1 MARSNAANIVVLGSL
16 NVDLIAQV
24 THLPTAGETVLASK
38 LEKRFGGKG
47 GNQALAAARQGAQ
60 VNIIACLGDDPE
72 GRDYRNH
79 LRRENINCSSLSTIR
94 GSTGSAF
101 IGVDSQGENQI
112 VVIPGAN
119 TALTAP
125 SVKMQRSRIA
135 VSKAMLV
142 QMEIPLDTVLAA
154 IGIANETSVPAI
166 LNASP
171 IRADFPWGEVTI
183 DVLIVNEKEAAQI
196 FGVTDP
202 VGIQGQLSSKGIRQ
216 LIITRGSKSTLCLSK
231 ITLSEAPTHPI
242 TPVDTTGAGD
252 AFAGAFTAH
261 FAEGV
266 SINES
271 VKWANVAAALSTLQL
286 GAQEGMP
293 HRGDVQSAMTRQA
306 MDQA

>member
-1 MARSNAANIVVLGSL
+1 MAKSKAANIVVLGSL

-24 THLPTAGETVLASK
+24 EHLPTAGETVLASK

-79 LRRENINCSSLSTIR
+79 LRRENINCSSLNTIR

-101 IGVDSQGENQI
+101 ISVDALGENQI

-125 SVKMQRSRIA
+125 SVKMQRPRIA
-135 VSKAMLV
+135 VAKAMLV

-154 IGIANETSVPAI
+154 ISIANETSVPAI

-171 IRADFPWGEVTI
+171 IRTDFPWGNVTI
-183 DVLIVNEKEAAQI
+183 DVLIINEKEASQI
-196 FGVTDP
+196 FEVTET
-202 VGIQGQLSSKGIRQ
+202 VAIQSQLSNKGIRQ
-216 LIITRGSKSTLCLSK
+216 LIITRGDKSTQCLTK
-231 ITLSEAPTHPI
+231 MTVTEVPTHPI
-242 TPVDTTGAGD
+242 TPTDTTGAGD

-266 SINES
+266 SITES
-271 VKWANVAAALSTLQL
+271 VKWANVAAALSTLRL
-286 GAQEGMP
+286 GAQEGLP
-293 HRGDVQSAMTRQA
+293 HRGDVQSAMTKLA
-306 MDQA
+306 IDQA

>member
-1 MARSNAANIVVLGSL
+1 
-16 NVDLIAQV
+16 
-24 THLPTAGETVLASK
+24 
-38 LEKRFGGKG
+38 
-47 GNQALAAARQGAQ
+47 

-79 LRRENINCSSLSTIR
+79 LRRENINCSSLNTIR

-101 IGVDSQGENQI
+101 ISIDALGENQI

-119 TALTAP
+119 AALTAP

-135 VSKAMLV
+135 VAKAMLV

-154 IGIANETSVPAI
+154 ISIANETSVPAI

-171 IRADFPWGEVTI
+171 TRTDFPWGDVTI
-183 DVLIVNEKEAAQI
+183 DVLIVNEKEALQI
-196 FGVTDP
+196 FGLTEAAA
-202 VGIQGQLSSKGIRQ
+202 IQSQLSCKGIRQ
-216 LIITRGSKSTLCLSK
+216 LIITRGDKSTQCLTK
-231 ITLSEAPTHPI
+231 ITVTEVPTHPI

-266 SINES
+266 SVTES

-286 GAQEGMP
+286 GAQEGLP
-293 HRGDVQSAMTRQA
+293 HRGDVQSAMTKLA
-306 MDQA
+306 VDQA